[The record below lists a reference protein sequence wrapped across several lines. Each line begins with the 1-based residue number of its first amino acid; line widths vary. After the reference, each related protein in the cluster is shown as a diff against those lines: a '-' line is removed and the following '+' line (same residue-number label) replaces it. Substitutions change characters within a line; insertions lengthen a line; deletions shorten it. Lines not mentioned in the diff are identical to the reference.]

1 VSAPALR
8 LTPQRRAVL
17 DVVAESDDHP
27 TASQVIDRVRE
38 RVEGVG
44 AATVYRTLALL
55 VESGQVA
62 ELRLGEGQALRYDQN
77 VHRHAHLVCTAC
89 GQVQDTNVQ
98 LDARAIAE
106 LTEKTSFTV
115 AGYDVQLHGRCAQ
128 CAAADNARETE
139 HGEPSL
145 SVLRPC
151 GREREDHRGCGPVP

>member
-1 VSAPALR
+1 MSVVGGDSGGGVSSPALR

-17 DVVAESDDHP
+17 DVVAEAEDHP
-27 TASQVIDRVRE
+27 TAGQVLDRGRE

-77 VHRHAHLVCTAC
+77 VHRHAHLVCTGC
-89 GQVQDTNVQ
+89 GQVQDTHLR
-98 LDARAIAE
+98 LDAGALAE

-115 AGYDVQLHGRCAQ
+115 AGYDVQLHGRCAR
-128 CAAADNARETE
+128 CAAQDNAKENTK
-139 HGEPSL
+139 
-145 SVLRPC
+145 
-151 GREREDHRGCGPVP
+151 

>member
-1 VSAPALR
+1 VSSPALR

-27 TASQVIDRVRE
+27 TAGQVLDRVRE

-62 ELRLGEGQALRYDQN
+62 ELRVGERQALRYDQN
-77 VHRHAHLVCTAC
+77 IHSHAHLVCTAC
-89 GQVQDTNVQ
+89 GQVQDAYVQ
-98 LDARAIAE
+98 LDAGALAE

-115 AGYDVQLHGRCAQ
+115 AGYDVQLHGRCAR
-128 CAAADNARETE
+128 CAAQDNAK
-139 HGEPSL
+139 
-145 SVLRPC
+145 
-151 GREREDHRGCGPVP
+151 ERAQ

>member
-1 VSAPALR
+1 VSTPALR

-17 DVVAESDDHP
+17 DVVAEAEDHP
-27 TASQVIDRVRE
+27 TAGQVLERVRE

-77 VHRHAHLVCTAC
+77 AHRHAHLVCNAC
-89 GQVQDTNVQ
+89 GQVQDTHVQ
-98 LDARAIAE
+98 LDAGALAE

-115 AGYDVQLHGRCAQ
+115 AGYDVQLHGRCAR
-128 CAAADNARETE
+128 CAAQDNAKE
-139 HGEPSL
+139 SAQ
-145 SVLRPC
+145 
-151 GREREDHRGCGPVP
+151 